1 MVVPREIMCSQA
13 RQSVV
18 VIDGMWI
25 VVATQCKFM
34 LAFLAS
40 MFGSCYPQMYVAMF
54 WPLHR

>member
-1 MVVPREIMCSQA
+1 MRILALNCLLGSQA

-25 VVATQCKFM
+25 IVATQCKFV

-40 MFGSCYPQMYVAMF
+40 AFGDCYPIM
-54 WPLHR
+54 